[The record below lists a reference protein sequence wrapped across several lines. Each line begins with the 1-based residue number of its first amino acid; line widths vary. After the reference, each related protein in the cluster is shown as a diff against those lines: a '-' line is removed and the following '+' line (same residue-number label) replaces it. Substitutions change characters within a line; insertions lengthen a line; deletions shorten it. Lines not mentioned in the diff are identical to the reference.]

1 LCAQLQKMMKM
12 SVNVAGMK
20 CAGMQETSAF
30 WGSKMYQKN
39 MFRSSFPFAE
49 KEACPSN
56 QE

>member
-1 LCAQLQKMMKM
+1 M